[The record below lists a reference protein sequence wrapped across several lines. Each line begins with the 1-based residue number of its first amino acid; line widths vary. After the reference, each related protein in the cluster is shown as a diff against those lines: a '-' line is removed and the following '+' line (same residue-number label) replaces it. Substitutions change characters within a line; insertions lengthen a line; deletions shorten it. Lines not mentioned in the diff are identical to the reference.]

1 MKIQTYFLVHA
12 VIRALSL
19 AIMMFGLALV
29 YVNVTA
35 NKGQTLST
43 SYSRVFNLTSA
54 GKAVEYKNVR
64 LNEQNGKL
72 KVSPVK

>member
-12 VIRALSL
+12 VIRALAL
-19 AIMMFGLALV
+19 AII
-29 YVNVTA
+29 
-35 NKGQTLST
+35 GQTLST

>member
-12 VIRALSL
+12 VIRALAL

-35 NKGQTLST
+35 NKGQTLSA

-54 GKAVEYKNVR
+54 GKAVEYNKVR